1 MDANWFWVAIT
12 RCTDLDKVNIITTKI
27 NGLKNYNLGAM
38 INGYKKQDKE
48 AGRDF
53 IESEFI
59 DVSDIEKLFVKQKAR
74 CALCDNVMNMQHKAK
89 DYNNISVD
97 RIDND
102 LPHLKCNCQLSC
114 LGCNRAKK

>member
-1 MDANWFWVAIT
+1 
-12 RCTDLDKVNIITTKI
+12 
-27 NGLKNYNLGAM
+27 
-38 INGYKKQDKE
+38 
-48 AGRDF
+48 
-53 IESEFI
+53 
-59 DVSDIEKLFVKQKAR
+59 
-74 CALCDNVMNMQHKAK
+74 MQHKEK